1 MDPTTDA
8 DAATRQ
14 ADERDAT
21 AAHRADRPPTPA
33 EERAAEQNDLDPK
46 TAEAY
51 EEMAKLGAKVE
62 GEGRI

>member
-1 MDPTTDA
+1 MDPETHT
-8 DAATRQ
+8 DAATQQ

-21 AAHRADRPPTPA
+21 AAHRADRPPTPD

-51 EEMAKLGAKVE
+51 EEMAKRGAQVQ
-62 GEGRI
+62 GEGQI